1 MRLGRWTS
9 MRFVA
14 ALLAGALCAAAAH
27 AEERVA
33 LVIGN
38 SAYQHLPALDSPRS
52 DAAAMAEKLK
62 RHGFKVVLAT
72 DLDRAAMG
80 KKLKEFRHAF
90 AHAGTA
96 LLFYA
101 GHGLEASARDFLV
114 PIDADLADAAN
125 PDHGIMELAPIVS
138 AMQHGPS
145 LSLLFIDASRDNPLS
160 DATLPPAK
168 PDPDPPEEPARLL
181 IFLATGPGGTAAHGA
196 GDAHSPFTSALL
208 QHIDTP
214 GLKIQDLLTLVR
226 DDVAQSTG
234 GDQLPWSMSTLDRD
248 FIFAKR

>member
-1 MRLGRWTS
+1 MQLGRWTS
-9 MRFVA
+9 LRFVA
-14 ALLAGALCAAAAH
+14 ALLAGSLCAAAH
-27 AEERVA
+27 AEQRVA

-38 SAYQHLPALDSPRS
+38 SAYQHLPALDSPRN

-62 RHGFKVVLAT
+62 QHGFKVTLAT
-72 DLDRAAMG
+72 DLDHAAMG
-80 KKLKEFRHAF
+80 KTLKEFRHVLAR
-90 AHAGTA
+90 AGTA

-101 GHGLEASARDFLV
+101 GHGLEASGRDFLV
-114 PIDADLADAAN
+114 PIDADLADPAN
-125 PDHGIMELAPIVS
+125 PEHGIIELAPIVS
-138 AMQHGPS
+138 AMRHGPG

-160 DATLPPAK
+160 NAALPPVQ
-168 PDPDPPEEPARLL
+168 PDPSPPEDPARLL

-234 GDQLPWSMSTLDRD
+234 GDQMPWSHSTLDRD
-248 FIFAKR
+248 FIFAKH